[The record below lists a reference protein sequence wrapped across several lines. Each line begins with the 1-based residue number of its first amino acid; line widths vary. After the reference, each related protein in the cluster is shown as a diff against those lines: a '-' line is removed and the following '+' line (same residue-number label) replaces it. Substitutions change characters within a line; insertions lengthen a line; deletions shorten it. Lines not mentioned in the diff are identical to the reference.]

1 LKHPAIFLD
10 RDGVIIENRP
20 AHVLGWDDVQFLPG
34 ALQALAAISATP
46 HKIVIATNQSAV
58 GRGLLTLA
66 EAERLSERIVAQVAA
81 SGGRIDAVYM
91 CPHRP
96 ADECD
101 CRKPRPGLV
110 LRAAAELGLDL
121 GRSLLIGD
129 ALTDLAAGE
138 AAGIPT
144 LALVKTGR
152 GRDQLEMAGAADQR
166 SFAVFEGLPAALGG
180 LLQRDG
186 IPGHPKP

>member
-20 AHVLGWDDVQFLPG
+20 AHVLGWDDVRFLPG
-34 ALQALAAISATP
+34 ALQALAEISATP

-66 EAERLSERIVAQVAA
+66 EAERLSERIVGVVAA
-81 SGGRIDAVYM
+81 AGGRIDAVYM

-96 ADECD
+96 ADACD
-101 CRKPRPGLV
+101 CRKPRPGLF
-110 LRAAAELGLDL
+110 LRAAADLALDL
-121 GRSLLIGD
+121 SRSLMIGD
-129 ALTDLAAGE
+129 ALTDLVAGE

-152 GRDQLEMAGAADQR
+152 GRDQLEMAAATDRR
-166 SFAVFEGLPAALGG
+166 SFAVYEGLPAALGG
-180 LLQRDG
+180 LLQRNG
-186 IPGHPKP
+186 LPGHPQR